1 MACERHR
8 FFFQVQQDIRG
19 KVKRM
24 DFIFIIGPSAVGKTT
39 LAKELYKHYNGVY
52 LEQSMVPEFIV
63 PDDVDDEG
71 IFEEQLCWEN
81 VLLQLEFFRSKGYR
95 NIISLDFDDV
105 RTREFPL
112 IFKGYSFIILRLVSS
127 DPEQIKRQMIHR
139 HNHEGGLYAL
149 EQIERSSEVIMN
161 RRLLP
166 NEVKIDV
173 AGKSKEEVLKNAIEI
188 IDTYQP
194 LLDYEYKLDDEHNY
208 LSWVQ
213 SRNLN

>member
-39 LAKELYKHYNGVY
+39 LAKKLYRYYNGVY
-52 LEQSMVPEFIV
+52 LEQSMVHEFIV

-81 VLLQLEFFRSKGYR
+81 VLHQLEFFRGKGYR

-105 RTREFPL
+105 RAREFPL